1 MSTINEVL
9 AGANSPL
16 EKLEVALKQE
26 LTSGKSKL
34 ERDFKEAYPVFE
46 QHIARKMRKKTLMEL
61 FNAAYKHQLNLIQ
74 FRKLLNTERECR
86 EASGDVMACT
96 TCGRPLFS
104 AKDVTTADSG
114 TEEEA

>member
-1 MSTINEVL
+1 MNTINEAL

-16 EKLEVALKQE
+16 EKLEIALKQE
-26 LTSGKSKL
+26 LTSGKNKL

-46 QHIARKMRKKTLMEL
+46 QHIARKMRKKMLMEQ

-86 EASGDVMACT
+86 KASGDVMTCA
-96 TCGRPLFS
+96 TCGQRLFY
-104 AKDVTTADSG
+104 AKDMAPDCG
-114 TEEEA
+114 NGEEA